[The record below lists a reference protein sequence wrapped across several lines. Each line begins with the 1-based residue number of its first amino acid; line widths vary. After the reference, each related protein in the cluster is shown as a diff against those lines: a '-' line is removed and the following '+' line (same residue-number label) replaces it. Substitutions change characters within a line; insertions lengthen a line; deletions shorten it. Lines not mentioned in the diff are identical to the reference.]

1 MKKLKYVCWLL
12 IVVLAA
18 IVVFQNKG
26 FFLVE
31 RSFKL
36 NLYFFKYASPEL
48 PTAVY
53 YLAVFLIGFFLCFFM
68 SLSKK
73 FKTRKTVRQ
82 LNEQL
87 AAKDRRIS
95 ELDSELAAAGKA
107 QQAPAMSAGPKD
119 TADPQAEP
127 PAEPEK

>member
-107 QQAPAMSAGPKD
+107 QQAPAMPAGPKD

>member
-1 MKKLKYVCWLL
+1 MKKLKYAFWLL

-31 RSFKL
+31 RSVKL

-53 YLAVFLIGFFLCFFM
+53 YFAVFLIGFLLSYFLG
-68 SLSKK
+68 LSAK
-73 FKTRKTVRQ
+73 FRNRKTVRQ
-82 LNEQL
+82 LREQIT
-87 AAKDRRIS
+87 AKDRRIS
-95 ELDSELAAAGKA
+95 ELDAELAAAGKA
-107 QQAPAMSAGPKD
+107 QPAPAMPAGPQE

-127 PAEPEK
+127 SAEPEK

>member
-1 MKKLKYVCWLL
+1 MKKLKYAFWLL
-12 IVVLAA
+12 IMVLAA
-18 IVVFQNKG
+18 VVVFQNKG
-26 FFLVE
+26 FFIVE

-36 NLYFFKYASPEL
+36 NLYFFEYASPEL

-53 YLAVFLIGFFLCFFM
+53 YFAVFLIGFLLCFFM

-107 QQAPAMSAGPKD
+107 QQAPAMPAGPEEA
-119 TADPQAEP
+119 ADPQSAP
-127 PAEPEK
+127 SAEPEK